1 MIHILK
7 YIMIIIT
14 YPTLTLVVTFYISHN
29 ISVHA
34 MYTLKITSRYP
45 RMYISNILILVIID
59 HDPIL
64 VLHTL
69 EKNNSSYPPP
79 LFFFNIW
86 VGRCLGTRTKF
97 KLNYFD
103 QQHFYELCSSSEI
116 RICWFNIDEK
126 INFFSMV

>member
-1 MIHILK
+1 
-7 YIMIIIT
+7 MIIIT
-14 YPTLTLVVTFYISHN
+14 YPTLTLVVTFYISDN

-69 EKNNSSYPPP
+69 EKKNKSSYPPP
-79 LFFFNIW
+79 FSSFLIFE
-86 VGRCLGTRTKF
+86 LGVVWGQEQ
-97 KLNYFD
+97 N
-103 QQHFYELCSSSEI
+103 S
-116 RICWFNIDEK
+116 N
-126 INFFSMV
+126 